1 MLAHPGYNRNMSRI
15 AKDSHD
21 VALGKIIREERKAR
35 KKSLEDVASALGISY
50 QQIQKYETGASRI
63 TVKTLMQI
71 ADFLDVPIQELLG
84 IYQMTSN
91 QDEIINF
98 YDGDTRELISNWRK
112 IKDIATR
119 KDLVRLV
126 KNIERLN
133 RKRA

>member
-1 MLAHPGYNRNMSRI
+1 MSRI

-21 VALGKIIREERKAR
+21 IALGKIIREERKAR

-50 QQIQKYETGASRI
+50 QQIQKYETGTSRI